1 MQVLLYPNQA
11 LVGAV
16 MGVIEVVLSKNDP
29 STVRAAVA
37 SGLVYLLFLGT
48 AAALLL
54 LYCCFTAAFTAV
66 DREWRDIYLLFLG
79 LTCILEPYEILNSA
93 LKRK

>member
-1 MQVLLYPNQA
+1 
-11 LVGAV
+11 

-48 AAALLL
+48 APALLL
-54 LYCCFTAAFTAV
+54 LYCCFTAV
-66 DREWRDIYLLFLG
+66 LLLFNG
-79 LTCILEPYEILNSA
+79 C
-93 LKRK
+93 